1 MLKIGRKHLPDS
13 FSKKLEIAFKTK
25 GQLCVGI
32 DPHENLLADNGFDI
46 SAKGLEAFSY
56 AMLDQLRDEVSIIKP
71 QVSFFERFG
80 SEGFRALENVL
91 REANERGFLVIADAK
106 RGDIGSTMEAYGL
119 AWLAKDAPFVC
130 DALTVNPYLGVGAL
144 SSAVAF
150 ASERGKGL
158 FVLAATSNLEGLTL
172 QSSIN
177 NGDTVASQI
186 AHEVEELNINTA
198 ISNSRFGSVGL
209 VVGATVNLK
218 QLGIDSLNA
227 DRESLRTSIL
237 APGFGFQ
244 GAELSRAKEIFG
256 QVSGDVIYTVSRS
269 ALRNGIEAVASSVR
283 QDQETLKLALAQ

>member
-46 SAKGLEAFSY
+46 SVDGLESFSY
-56 AMLDQLRDEVSIIKP
+56 AMLDQLQDEVSIIKP

-80 SEGFRALENVL
+80 SEGFKALENIL

-186 AHEVEELNINTA
+186 AQEVETLNINTA

-218 QLGIDSLNA
+218 QIGIDSFNA
-227 DRESLRTSIL
+227 DRVSIRTSIL

-256 QVSGDVIYTVSRS
+256 EVSGDVIYTVSRS
-269 ALRNGIEAVASSVR
+269 ALRNGIEAVALSVR

>member
-1 MLKIGRKHLPDS
+1 MPDS

-32 DPHENLLADNGFDI
+32 DAHENLLADNGFDI
-46 SAKGLEAFSY
+46 SVDGLESFSY
-56 AMLDQLRDEVSIIKP
+56 AMLDQLQDEVSIIKP

-80 SEGFRALENVL
+80 SEGFRALEDIL

-144 SSAVAF
+144 SPAVAF

-158 FVLAATSNLEGLTL
+158 FVLAATSNLDGLTL

-177 NGDTVASQI
+177 NGATVASQI
-186 AHEVEELNINTA
+186 AQEVEELNINTA

-209 VVGATVNLK
+209 VIGATVNLK

-227 DRESLRTSIL
+227 DRESPRTSIL

-256 QVSGDVIYTVSRS
+256 EVSGDVIYTVSRS

>member
-1 MLKIGRKHLPDS
+1 MLKIGKKHLPDS

-32 DPHENLLADNGFDI
+32 DAHENLLADNGFDI
-46 SAKGLEAFSY
+46 SAKGLETFSY
-56 AMLDQLRDEVSIIKP
+56 AMLDQLQDEVSIIKP

-80 SEGFRALENVL
+80 SEGFRALENIL

-144 SSAVAF
+144 SPAVAF
-150 ASERGKGL
+150 ASERGKCL
-158 FVLAATSNLEGLTL
+158 FVLAATSNLDGLTL

-177 NGDTVASQI
+177 NGATVASQI

-218 QLGIDSLNA
+218 QLGINSLNA

-244 GAELSRAKEIFG
+244 GVELSRAKEIYG
-256 QVSGDVIYTVSRS
+256 EVSGDVIYTVSRS